1 MLTSSHKCTPAA
13 HTQPR
18 EHSRRKT
25 RCQLHTAPSAL
36 CYRLLYEHASSF
48 PLTTNQL
55 AGAPRTRLH
64 PVWHAIPTQPANP
77 VSTHP
82 NPVPCPRASTAT
94 TALLL
99 DEECTDLRHRSRA
112 AASASKTESLSRGRS
127 RVDWTPETLLS
138 MTKCSAGH
146 DDRRAAL
153 RDELACDDGAASS
166 ALSSSSLFSAYQS
179 LPKTYLCN
187 KDNILIIKNRSF

>member
-25 RCQLHTAPSAL
+25 RCQLNTAPSAL
-36 CYRLLYEHASSF
+36 CYRLLYEHASTF

-55 AGAPRTRLH
+55 VGAPRTRLH

-99 DEECTDLRHRSRA
+99 DEETRMCRSSSPLACSCFGVEDRVLVTRSFESRLDA
-112 AASASKTESLSRGRS
+112 GDVAEHDEVQRRPRQSASS
-127 RVDWTPETLLS
+127 PP
-138 MTKCSAGH
+138 
-146 DDRRAAL
+146 RRAGL
-153 RDELACDDGAASS
+153 RRRRG
-166 ALSSSSLFSAYQS
+166 FQR
-179 LPKTYLCN
+179 P
-187 KDNILIIKNRSF
+187 

>member
-36 CYRLLYEHASSF
+36 CYRLLYEHASTF
-48 PLTTNQL
+48 LLTTNQL

-99 DEECTDLRHRSRA
+99 DEECADLRHRSRA

-138 MTKCSAGH
+138 MMKCSAGH

-166 ALSSSSLFSAYQS
+166 ALSSSSLFSACQS
-179 LPKTYLCN
+179 LPKTYFCN
-187 KDNILIIKNRSF
+187 KEYINNNKE

>member
-25 RCQLHTAPSAL
+25 RCQLHTAPSSL
-36 CYRLLYEHASSF
+36 CYRLLYDHASTF
-48 PLTTNQL
+48 LLTTNQL

-64 PVWHAIPTQPANP
+64 SVWHAIPTQPANP
-77 VSTHP
+77 MSTHP

-99 DEECTDLRHRSRA
+99 DEECEDLRHRSRA
-112 AASASKTESLSRGRS
+112 DCPSVEDRVLVTRSFESRLDAGDVAELDEVQRRPRRSASN
-127 RVDWTPETLLS
+127 PP
-138 MTKCSAGH
+138 
-146 DDRRAAL
+146 RRAGL
-153 RDELACDDGAASS
+153 RRRRG
-166 ALSSSSLFSAYQS
+166 FQR
-179 LPKTYLCN
+179 P
-187 KDNILIIKNRSF
+187 